1 MIIGIIILLILAIVI
16 ILLATTNK
24 EDSNYEY
31 GNDYK
36 YDIFTKHEIK
46 KAGKKGETNFNIL
59 VRKVLKE
66 NDIHLNNI
74 ILSTNGKEIEI
85 DNIIIN
91 ENGIFIIEVK
101 NYKGKLYGDVDD
113 YKWIKRKISP
123 GGEVFKKEVYNP
135 IKQVKTQTYH
145 LSQYLKNNN
154 IWIWI
159 EPYVYFAND
168 NSPVINQ
175 CVIHDEYELDRI
187 IHTKKGKTYKKESI
201 YKALHLLS
209 NQ

>member
-1 MIIGIIILLILAIVI
+1 M
-16 ILLATTNK
+16 
-24 EDSNYEY
+24 
-31 GNDYK
+31 
-36 YDIFTKHEIK
+36 
-46 KAGKKGETNFNIL
+46 
-59 VRKVLKE
+59 
-66 NDIHLNNI
+66 
-74 ILSTNGKEIEI
+74 
-85 DNIIIN
+85 
-91 ENGIFIIEVK
+91 
-101 NYKGKLYGDVDD
+101 DD

-123 GGEVFKKEVYNP
+123 GGEVFKKEVCNP

-187 IHTKKGKTYKKESI
+187 IHTKKEKTYKKESI